1 MDRTVTDYHGEKI
14 RIVCGEDEIQSTL
27 QKKLIDPFSEEI
39 ETAWLSGTKA
49 EERTK
54 NYLSYVASLMLREP
68 DRHNVLSAEKIR
80 SIQSIEIP
88 VSQIS
93 GGNMENQTPMDMQGQ
108 KTKNKIQRKE
118 TRFDRLMKIHREFP
132 DGIFTACAVDTENK
146 FIYREKAYEIDKS
159 VEAYLPET
167 TKDGELY
174 YAMDSIL
181 VLDDGKILRYYDQDA
196 RPIDTEMITAK

>member
-118 TRFDRLMKIHREFP
+118 TRFDRLMKIHRGCP

>member
-14 RIVCGEDEIQSTL
+14 RIVCGEDEIQDTL

-108 KTKNKIQRKE
+108 KTKNKI
-118 TRFDRLMKIHREFP
+118 L
-132 DGIFTACAVDTENK
+132 
-146 FIYREKAYEIDKS
+146 
-159 VEAYLPET
+159 
-167 TKDGELY
+167 
-174 YAMDSIL
+174 
-181 VLDDGKILRYYDQDA
+181 
-196 RPIDTEMITAK
+196 

>member
-1 MDRTVTDYHGEKI
+1 MIPELPI
-14 RIVCGEDEIQSTL
+14 RIN
-27 QKKLIDPFSEEI
+27 P
-39 ETAWLSGTKA
+39 
-49 EERTK
+49 
-54 NYLSYVASLMLREP
+54 
-68 DRHNVLSAEKIR
+68 
-80 SIQSIEIP
+80 
-88 VSQIS
+88 
-93 GGNMENQTPMDMQGQ
+93 
-108 KTKNKIQRKE
+108 
-118 TRFDRLMKIHREFP
+118 
-132 DGIFTACAVDTENK
+132 IFTACAVDTENK